1 MDCQKNA
8 ICQVYQNA
16 LELGEIG
23 SRAQRSLDILDT
35 LSVLAMPDE
44 LMNIVDEF
52 TVSSRRQ

>member
-52 TVSSRRQ
+52 TVSSRQ